1 MSFFYYLLEVNVY
14 ILIFYG
20 FYYAMLRRETFYSLN
35 RYYLIGSTLS
45 SFLLPL
51 LQIGALHG
59 FYGTGGEEATIV
71 QSTMMDPRMFTAVP
85 FKQSAQ
91 SQISEILTKTYIIV
105 AIAFLVHLVVSLIR
119 MAQLI
124 IRAPRIKKDKIVFI
138 PLQKTDEKAFSF
150 FNFLF
155 IHSDLEEKQ
164 TVIDHEL
171 VHIHQK
177 HSFDVILFEIVQV
190 ICWFNP
196 VVYLLKNDIRLLHEY
211 LADEKATETSL
222 GKHAYALFLIRNSF
236 GLPTHQI
243 TSQIFNQSILKR
255 RINMLNKTKT
265 AARARLRLLLLLPL
279 AGVMLC
285 MGTMAF
291 KKDYSVVDL
300 YPEKYSEAQVMQQQ
314 SKKKDPTSKT
324 DFFAP
329 YRVDPKTKSK
339 IPAEDRLIVINGKI
353 MDNSKVGAIFNIDNI
368 DVLRPAD
375 AIKKYGSKAS
385 YGAIIVTGKNI
396 TVATTVTAPPVVV
409 KNKQVIL
416 PPVVKKDQ
424 VKFPPPIVKRDQV
437 KFPPP
442 VVYADKGPFLARW
455 KYDSKLKKWMSVEKR
470 LIVINGEQLR
480 DLSNFGGV
488 TDATTIQFIG
498 PAENQKY
505 GTAGKFGVVEINGN
519 NVKILEG
526 RPMLPPPPP
535 VERVVKFPPPTVT
548 PDPGTFYAKWRY
560 DNETEKM
567 VSRENRLIIINGKPL
582 TDLSDFGGVTDATT
596 INIGGPTSAKV
607 YGTTAKYGVVVI
619 TGDNV
624 KILKKANVPP
634 PPPMMPRDQ
643 IKFPPPI
650 VRPDKPVKKGSK
662 TTTGKKTEKLMLRD
676 PNPSKGR

>member
-20 FYYAMLRRETFYSLN
+20 FYYAMLRRETFYSMN

-59 FYGTGGEEATIV
+59 FYGSGGEESTLV

-85 FKQSAQ
+85 FKSAAQ
-91 SQISEILTKTYIIV
+91 SQFSEILTSTYIIV
-105 AIAFLVHLVVSLIR
+105 AIAFLIHLSVSLIR

-124 IRAPRIKKDKIVFI
+124 IRAPRIKKDNIVFI
-138 PLQKTDEKAFSF
+138 PLQKPDEKAFSF

-177 HSFDVILFEIVQV
+177 HSVDVILFEIVQV

-196 VVYLLKNDIRLLHEY
+196 VVYFLKNDIRLLHEY

-236 GLPTHQI
+236 GLPTHNI

-279 AGVMLC
+279 AGGMLC

-291 KKDYSVVDL
+291 KKDYSLVDL
-300 YPEKYSEAQVMQQQ
+300 YPEKYSDAQLVQQQ
-314 SKKKDPTSKT
+314 PKKKDPTSKINY
-324 DFFAP
+324 FFP
-329 YRVDPKTKSK
+329 PPVDPKTKVATRVDK
-339 IPAEDRLIVINGKI
+339 KLVIINGKI
-353 MDNSKVGAIFNIDNI
+353 IDNSKLTAIYDIDNYK
-368 DVLRPAD
+368 VLRPAD
-375 AIKKYGSKAS
+375 AIKKYGSKANA
-385 YGAIIVTGKNI
+385 GALEFNGKNI
-396 TVATTVTAPPVVV
+396 KVSTTA
-409 KNKQVIL
+409 L
-416 PPVVKKDQ
+416 PPPLPRPKTDRI
-424 VKFPPPIVKRDQV
+424 KFPPPIVKRDQV

-442 VVYADKGPFLARW
+442 IVYADKGPFLARW
-455 KYDSKLKKWMSVEKR
+455 KYDSKLKKWVSVEKR

-505 GTAGKFGVVEINGN
+505 GTAGKFGVVEITGDD
-519 NVKILEG
+519 VKILEG
-526 RPMLPPPPP
+526 RPVPPP
-535 VERVVKFPPPTVT
+535 RVVKFPPPIVT
-548 PDPGTFYAKWRY
+548 PDRGTFYAKWRY
-560 DNETEKM
+560 DNKTEKM

-582 TDLSDFGGVTDATT
+582 TDLSDFGGVEDATT
-596 INIGGPTSAKV
+596 INFGGPTSAKV
-607 YGTTAKYGVVVI
+607 YGSAAKYGVVVI

-634 PPPMMPRDQ
+634 PPPIMPRDQ

-650 VRPDKPVKKGSK
+650 VRPYKPVKKGSK
-662 TTTGKKTEKLMLRD
+662 TTTGKKTERLILGD
-676 PNPSKGR
+676 PTPIKGR